1 MEYSIYS
8 CILSFCQ
15 EDKDVLLQLQ
25 AYLASL
31 CWKNLNEGGLGESV
45 PPDDNGRRRLT

>member
-1 MEYSIYS
+1 MEYSIYTVVS
-8 CILSFCQ
+8 NFCQ
-15 EDKDVLLQLQ
+15 GDKDVLLQLQ
-25 AYLASL
+25 AWNASL